1 MGMPNHICQQCG
13 VEFYNKNSGARYCS
27 QQCTKNSTKK
37 GTSGKC
43 YNCGKEVYIPNH
55 KNIQKTFCS
64 WECNMEAQRK
74 RRPTR
79 VCKHCGREF
88 KKKARSNAMF
98 CSPACRLSSEYN
110 MQQLAA
116 MRKKQAGKKPTK
128 LELLGYSILDEIGLE
143 YEKQYIFD
151 RFVADAYVK
160 ELNLIVQFDGDYW
173 HGNTS
178 KFPTLSEFQMKQTE
192 RDRRADAKAR
202 DLGHRV
208 IRLWESDVYK
218 DQQAVKNRILLKE

>member
-1 MGMPNHICQQCG
+1 
-13 VEFYNKNSGARYCS
+13 
-27 QQCTKNSTKK
+27 
-37 GTSGKC
+37 
-43 YNCGKEVYIPNH
+43 
-55 KNIQKTFCS
+55 
-64 WECNMEAQRK
+64 
-74 RRPTR
+74 
-79 VCKHCGREF
+79 
-88 KKKARSNAMF
+88 MF